1 MSKCFN
7 FKKGVVQ
14 SSNALF
20 EECFEMAKAR
30 YVDALMKTEKRIE
43 DMQQR
48 SQGLSGQ
55 AASLRNIA
63 VGTANLAVAK
73 QVRG

>member
-1 MSKCFN
+1 
-7 FKKGVVQ
+7 
-14 SSNALF
+14 
-20 EECFEMAKAR
+20 
-30 YVDALMKTEKRIE
+30 MKTEKRIE

-73 QVRG
+73 QVRGRAKEVYLLLACDP